1 MLNGLFIN
9 YDVNIGAWFGGLIG
23 LWIVQ
28 YALACFILWVGLHM
42 CDRGVTMA
50 NGIRFIP

>member
-23 LWIVQ
+23 LWIAQ
-28 YALACFILWVGLHM
+28 YALACFILWVGSLHE
-42 CDRGVTMA
+42 T
-50 NGIRFIP
+50 PP